1 VETDSLDVRLGRLER
16 QCRRWRWAG
25 LIFAIIVGTPVL
37 ALLVAFVTLDGTR
50 EAKRVL
56 IRDKDGRIRIDM
68 GTWKDGTPRLLFAGA
83 SGKPRLEIRV
93 GTDEAPMMEMLD
105 ESGKVRLSMVVGKE
119 GPTLNLNDKEE
130 KARLT
135 MMSAGDSMSGV
146 VLYDMRGKLRA
157 MLSIEE
163 NGSPVLRF
171 TDSDEKP
178 RMAIVVDT
186 DSLPSLGMIDKD
198 GKIRFA
204 VQLDKD
210 GNPVGLRTR
219 P

>member
-1 VETDSLDVRLGRLER
+1 
-16 QCRRWRWAG
+16 
-25 LIFAIIVGTPVL
+25 
-37 ALLVAFVTLDGTR
+37 
-50 EAKRVL
+50 
-56 IRDKDGRIRIDM
+56 
-68 GTWKDGTPRLLFAGA
+68 
-83 SGKPRLEIRV
+83 
-93 GTDEAPMMEMLD
+93 
-105 ESGKVRLSMVVGKE
+105 
-119 GPTLNLNDKEE
+119 
-130 KARLT
+130 